1 MIHRRDEF
9 RGAQATIDKVH
20 QLAKDGK
27 INLFTQYQMASVK
40 GDKNLESIDIKHDNN
55 EIKNLKTDYVLGFF
69 GLIMQLGPIA
79 NWGLNIDKKT
89 IEVDTEKFETN
100 QKGIYAVG
108 DICNYPGKLK
118 LILSG
123 FHEGALAARACFKL
137 ARPNEK
143 YRFEFTT
150 SSKTIK
156 ERLGVKKVI
165 ELYSANTPNG
175 KKISIMLEEIG
186 YEYKVINID
195 LNKGDQFKP
204 EFKKIS
210 PFSKIPVIIDQDNN
224 KNIFESG
231 AILMYLAEQS
241 GKFYDTKDRLEINQ
255 WLMAQMGYVGPMLGQ
270 HHQFHHYNPGK
281 SQFGEERYFK
291 ISKRIYEELDERLSK
306 SRFLAGENYTIAD
319 IGTFPWIAR
328 HEWHDIGLKNYKN
341 LTRWYVEISEREAVK
356 KGFKF
361 MNKDEVPPKP

>member
-1 MIHRRDEF
+1 
-9 RGAQATIDKVH
+9 
-20 QLAKDGK
+20 
-27 INLFTQYQMASVK
+27 
-40 GDKNLESIDIKHDNN
+40 
-55 EIKNLKTDYVLGFF
+55 
-69 GLIMQLGPIA
+69 
-79 NWGLNIDKKT
+79 
-89 IEVDTEKFETN
+89 
-100 QKGIYAVG
+100 
-108 DICNYPGKLK
+108 
-118 LILSG
+118 
-123 FHEGALAARACFKL
+123 
-137 ARPNEK
+137 
-143 YRFEFTT
+143 
-150 SSKTIK
+150 
-156 ERLGVKKVI
+156 
-165 ELYSANTPNG
+165 
-175 KKISIMLEEIG
+175 MLEEIG

-210 PFSKIPVIIDQDNN
+210 PLSKIPVIIDQDNN

-255 WLMAQMGYVGPMLGQ
+255 WLMVQMGYVGPMLGQ

-291 ISKRIYEELDERLSK
+291 ISKRIYEELDERLSQ

>member
-1 MIHRRDEF
+1 
-9 RGAQATIDKVH
+9 
-20 QLAKDGK
+20 
-27 INLFTQYQMASVK
+27 
-40 GDKNLESIDIKHDNN
+40 
-55 EIKNLKTDYVLGFF
+55 
-69 GLIMQLGPIA
+69 
-79 NWGLNIDKKT
+79 
-89 IEVDTEKFETN
+89 
-100 QKGIYAVG
+100 
-108 DICNYPGKLK
+108 
-118 LILSG
+118 
-123 FHEGALAARACFKL
+123 
-137 ARPNEK
+137 
-143 YRFEFTT
+143 
-150 SSKTIK
+150 
-156 ERLGVKKVI
+156 
-165 ELYSANTPNG
+165 
-175 KKISIMLEEIG
+175 MLEEIG

-210 PFSKIPVIIDQDNN
+210 PLSKIPVIIDQDNN

-291 ISKRIYEELDERLSK
+291 ITKRIYEELDERLSK

>member
-1 MIHRRDEF
+1 M
-9 RGAQATIDKVH
+9 
-20 QLAKDGK
+20 
-27 INLFTQYQMASVK
+27 
-40 GDKNLESIDIKHDNN
+40 
-55 EIKNLKTDYVLGFF
+55 
-69 GLIMQLGPIA
+69 
-79 NWGLNIDKKT
+79 
-89 IEVDTEKFETN
+89 
-100 QKGIYAVG
+100 
-108 DICNYPGKLK
+108 
-118 LILSG
+118 
-123 FHEGALAARACFKL
+123 
-137 ARPNEK
+137 
-143 YRFEFTT
+143 
-150 SSKTIK
+150 
-156 ERLGVKKVI
+156 I

-186 YEYKVINID
+186 YEYKVVKID

-210 PFSKIPVIIDQDNN
+210 PLSKIPVIIDQDNN

-291 ISKRIYEELDERLSK
+291 ISKRIYEELDERLSQ